1 MSLNITRFEVL
12 CLLETFLDSNS
23 LSDGDNLEVLKY
35 NLIGVDNPIYCRFSY
50 AGNWELVK

>member
-35 NLIGVDNPIYCRFSY
+35 NLIVEDNPIYCRFSY

>member
-35 NLIGVDNPIYCRFSY
+35 NLIGADNPIYCRFSY
-50 AGNWELVK
+50 AENWELVK

>member
-1 MSLNITRFEVL
+1 MSLNITRFEIL

-23 LSDGDNLEVLKY
+23 LSDGHNLEVLKY
-35 NLIGVDNPIYCRFSY
+35 NLIVEDNPIYCRFSY

>member
-1 MSLNITRFEVL
+1 MSLNITKFEVL

-35 NLIGVDNPIYCRFSY
+35 NLIGADNPIYCRLSY

>member
-1 MSLNITRFEVL
+1 MSLNITRFEIL

-35 NLIGVDNPIYCRFSY
+35 NLIGEVNPIYSRFSY